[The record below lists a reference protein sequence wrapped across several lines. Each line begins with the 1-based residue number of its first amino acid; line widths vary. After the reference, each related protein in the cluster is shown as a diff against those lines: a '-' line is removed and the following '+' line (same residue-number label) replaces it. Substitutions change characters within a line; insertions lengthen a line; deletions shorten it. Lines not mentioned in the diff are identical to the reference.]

1 MINCDEHRIMQVLL
15 GLQSNALKFT
25 DDGQIETVI
34 KTIKNK
40 DNEEFLSISVIDTGV
55 GIALED

>member
-34 KTIKNK
+34 KTIRNK
-40 DNEEFLSISVIDTGV
+40 DNEEYLSISVIDTGV

>member
-15 GLQSNALKFT
+15 GLESNALKFT